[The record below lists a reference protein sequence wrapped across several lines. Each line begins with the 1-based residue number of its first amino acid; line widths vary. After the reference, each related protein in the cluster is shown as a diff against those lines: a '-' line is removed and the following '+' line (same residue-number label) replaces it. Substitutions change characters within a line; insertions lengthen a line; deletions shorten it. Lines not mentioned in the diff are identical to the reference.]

1 MALSITIRPAEDGWA
16 VRSADLGQ
24 DLVFASGGRAEA
36 FGRAL
41 AARWALEGHIVE
53 LEIILRD
60 ETVAAVIP
68 FGRAAAA

>member
-1 MALSITIRPAEDGWA
+1 MALSITIRPVEGGWA
-16 VRSADLGQ
+16 VRSASLD
-24 DLVFASGGRAEA
+24 DDFVFVSGGRAEA
-36 FGRAL
+36 FGREL
-41 AARWALEGHIVE
+41 AARWARDGHAVE

>member
-1 MALSITIRPAEDGWA
+1 MALSITIRPAEGGWA

-24 DLVFASGGRAEA
+24 DRVFASGGRAEV
-36 FGRAL
+36 FGREL
-41 AARWALEGHIVE
+41 AARWAHQGHIVE
-53 LEIILRD
+53 LKIILRD

>member
-1 MALSITIRPAEDGWA
+1 MARSITIRPAEDGWA
-16 VRSADLGQ
+16 VRSTDLGEK
-24 DLVFASGGRAEA
+24 LVFASGGRAEV

-41 AARWALEGHIVE
+41 AARWASEGHLVE

-68 FGRAAAA
+68 FGRAVAA

>member
-1 MALSITIRPAEDGWA
+1 MALSITIRPADGGWA

-24 DLVFASGGRAEA
+24 DLVFASGARAEA
-36 FGRAL
+36 FGREL
-41 AARWALEGHIVE
+41 AARWARDGRVVE